1 MIKGNNY
8 IIDGK
13 RLQVRIQQEMKDAFM
28 YFLKWNGDKS
38 KEVYYEL
45 FRCCL
50 ASLGTL
56 LEIQGNSIN
65 ERSIIINYYKD
76 FCVEKCKLYN
86 KH

>member
-1 MIKGNNY
+1 MIKENNY

-13 RLQVRIQQEMKDAFM
+13 RLQVRIQQEMQDAFM
-28 YFLKWNGDKS
+28 YFLKWNGDENKQ
-38 KEVYYEL
+38 VYYEL

-65 ERSIIINYYKD
+65 ERSTIINHFKD

-86 KH
+86 RH